1 MILVNDIIPIGSL
14 AVATVLFQRKIS
26 QQKKMHIQGI
36 GTPISSQFFYKL
48 TTILKLNAHF

>member
-1 MILVNDIIPIGSL
+1 MILVNDIKPIGSL

-26 QQKKMHIQGI
+26 QQKKMHIQST

-48 TTILKLNAHF
+48 TTILKLNAPF